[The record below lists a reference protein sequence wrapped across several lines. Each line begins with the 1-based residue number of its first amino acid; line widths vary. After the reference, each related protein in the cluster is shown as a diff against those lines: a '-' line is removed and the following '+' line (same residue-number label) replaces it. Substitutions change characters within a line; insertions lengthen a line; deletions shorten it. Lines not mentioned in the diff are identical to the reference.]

1 MGEFHVWAE
10 CHDPGRTELWKR
22 IRPDGRLPVKPWP
35 VWGRWRGEE
44 FLAYVV
50 DADLLTPE
58 ERERA
63 ARVLAEVH
71 GLPVEEARRYVEE
84 GRMLLRAEDV
94 SVCMDQA
101 GVAEALSMADMTGE
115 WEDLWAEDEWCDDAL
130 AEEECEELGR
140 GGDGRERGPHV

>member
-10 CHDPGRTELWKR
+10 CHDPERAERWKR
-22 IRPDGRLPVKPWP
+22 IRPDGRLPVRPWP
-35 VWGRWRGEE
+35 VWGRWKGEE

-50 DADLLTPE
+50 DAALLSPE

-71 GLPVEEARRYVEE
+71 VLPVEEARRYVEE

-115 WEDLWAEDEWCDDAL
+115 REDEWCDDAL
-130 AEEECEELGR
+130 AEEEREEFG
-140 GGDGRERGPHV
+140 EEW